1 MPTTFR
7 IVVIFHR
14 TPLCVAMLNLSR
26 LLLFWIFVQHNGC
39 IIHGILPLIR
49 LYHHVLLI
57 FWWWSSPAPNKWI
70 LMLHTYDFIW
80 LASLSLLMRKCAHH
94 LKERRSIIWGHW
106 NFIIFNIAC
115 DLRVWVR
122 KCHDIRGIWISSRT
136 CVLYVR
142 TPLRRALIHVLNDY
156 LMTSW

>member
-1 MPTTFR
+1 MPTTFL

-14 TPLCVAMLNLSR
+14 TSLCVTMLNLSR
-26 LLLFWIFVQHNGC
+26 QLLFWSFLQHYGC
-39 IIHGILPLIR
+39 IIHCILPLIR

-70 LMLHTYDFIW
+70 LMLHTYDFIR
-80 LASLSLLMRKCAHH
+80 LPSLSLLMRRRAHY
-94 LKERRSIIWGHW
+94 LKEGRSIIWGHW
-106 NFIIFNIAC
+106 NFIIFHIAC

-122 KCHDIRGIWISSRT
+122 KCHEIRGIRITSRT
-136 CVLYVR
+136 CVLNVR